1 MENKLFV
8 GNISWTASD
17 EDLKTLFEQYGEV
30 VSARIVM
37 DKFTNKSRGFG
48 FVEMATAE
56 QAQAAIDGLHDKD
69 FMGRQISV
77 NIARPKEA

>member
-8 GNISWTASD
+8 GNISWGAKD
-17 EDLKTLFEQYGEV
+17 EDLKNLFATYGEV
-30 VSARIVM
+30 LSARIVM

-48 FVEMATAE
+48 FVEMSSDE
-56 QAQAAIDGLHDKD
+56 QAQAAIAGLHDKD